1 MSTITS
7 AVDSVGNAFSGVG
20 DVVTDSKGRTGT
32 VVAVLPRG
40 EDNTMHFQ
48 VRFTFAYGAELAH
61 ISEQKMY
68 SKLLTLVSR
77 GDGVALGP
85 QIGPVTAEKSL
96 STIGNTSE
104 YLQYPI

>member
-32 VVAVLPRG
+32 VVAFLPRD
-40 EDNTMHFQ
+40 DNTVWFQ
-48 VRFTFAYGAELAH
+48 VRFTFAYGSEAAR

-77 GDGVALGP
+77 GDGAALGA
-85 QIGPVTAEKSL
+85 QIGPVTVEKTL
-96 STIGNTSE
+96 SNIGNTSE
-104 YLQYPI
+104 YLTYPF